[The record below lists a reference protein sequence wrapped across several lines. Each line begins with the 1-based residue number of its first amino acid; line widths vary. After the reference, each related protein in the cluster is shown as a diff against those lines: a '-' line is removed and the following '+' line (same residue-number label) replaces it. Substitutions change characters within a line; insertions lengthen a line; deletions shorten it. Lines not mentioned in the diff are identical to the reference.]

1 MKQGKQIF
9 WLLFGKQDRWYQ
21 GMIWSVR
28 MLACEQQTHFR
39 SSLLSLRKIA
49 IFRRKI
55 RDDLKCVY
63 CSLAI
68 RMHERDCGCDG
79 RLVNGFCLVLGITLY
94 NIKKERKLT
103 NQSND
108 KTDKITPSRQT
119 VMSPNALN
127 LRYKQRSQINKEK
140 QFSAHP
146 CLNLLCFM
154 NILLGLLPYRN
165 RREMLRETLQADEE
179 NPWKLSSV
187 LSFFQLPT
195 KANGLVCFSLR
206 EQPTFCDAITG
217 FRRKDVWATSA
228 EILYWWPIITQ
239 IWVVLLIG
247 WSKMFFRPNQSEALR
262 RPG

>member
-1 MKQGKQIF
+1 
-9 WLLFGKQDRWYQ
+9 
-21 GMIWSVR
+21 
-28 MLACEQQTHFR
+28 
-39 SSLLSLRKIA
+39 
-49 IFRRKI
+49 
-55 RDDLKCVY
+55 
-63 CSLAI
+63 
-68 RMHERDCGCDG
+68 MHERDCGCDV

-179 NPWKLSSV
+179 NP
-187 LSFFQLPT
+187 
-195 KANGLVCFSLR
+195 
-206 EQPTFCDAITG
+206 
-217 FRRKDVWATSA
+217 
-228 EILYWWPIITQ
+228 
-239 IWVVLLIG
+239 
-247 WSKMFFRPNQSEALR
+247 
-262 RPG
+262 

>member
-1 MKQGKQIF
+1 
-9 WLLFGKQDRWYQ
+9 
-21 GMIWSVR
+21 MISGNDLIGQNVR
-28 MLACEQQTHFR
+28 KGLCE
-39 SSLLSLRKIA
+39 
-49 IFRRKI
+49 
-55 RDDLKCVY
+55 
-63 CSLAI
+63 
-68 RMHERDCGCDG
+68 G
-79 RLVNGFCLVLGITLY
+79 RLVNAFCLVLGLTFH

-179 NPWKLSSV
+179 NP
-187 LSFFQLPT
+187 
-195 KANGLVCFSLR
+195 
-206 EQPTFCDAITG
+206 
-217 FRRKDVWATSA
+217 
-228 EILYWWPIITQ
+228 
-239 IWVVLLIG
+239 
-247 WSKMFFRPNQSEALR
+247 
-262 RPG
+262 

>member
-1 MKQGKQIF
+1 
-9 WLLFGKQDRWYQ
+9 
-21 GMIWSVR
+21 

-55 RDDLKCVY
+55 SDDLKCVY
-63 CSLAI
+63 CSQAI

-119 VMSPNALN
+119 VMPPNALN

-154 NILLGLLPYRN
+154 NILLGLLAYRN
-165 RREMLRETLQADEE
+165 RREMLRETLQADEQ
-179 NPWKLSSV
+179 NPVKAIIRFIILPASHKSKWFV
-187 LSFFQLPT
+187 LF
-195 KANGLVCFSLR
+195 
-206 EQPTFCDAITG
+206 
-217 FRRKDVWATSA
+217 
-228 EILYWWPIITQ
+228 
-239 IWVVLLIG
+239 
-247 WSKMFFRPNQSEALR
+247 
-262 RPG
+262 